1 MKKPLSWL
9 ALACAGLVLSFS
21 PQMAIAQGYGHV
33 TGQFV
38 LEGAMPKIAVAKIMG
53 QDANVCA
60 AKELPEETL
69 IVDEKTKGIANI
81 FVYLKKDQAPKDI
94 HPDLKTSKEKQIV
107 FDQKD
112 CRFTP
117 HVLLVRT
124 DQEVVV
130 KSDDPIN
137 HNTHTHPFRNKEE
150 NILLR
155 PKDRVGVTLTFTEP
169 ESTPTKVNCDFHPH
183 MIAWWMI
190 LDHPYMALTDKE
202 GKFKIENL
210 PEGEYE
216 FTVWHER
223 VGYIDR
229 KLKVII
235 EPDATDELGK
245 IEVPAAKIKTE

>member
-1 MKKPLSWL
+1 MKKSLSWL
-9 ALACAGLVLSFS
+9 ALACAGLVFYSS
-21 PQMAIAQGYGHV
+21 PQMTFAQGYGHV

-38 LEGAMPKIAVAKIMG
+38 LKGDMPKIAAAKLG
-53 QDANVCA
+53 PTDANVCA

-69 IVDEKTKGIANI
+69 IVDDKTKGIANI
-81 FVYLKKDQAPKDI
+81 FVYLKKAPKDI
-94 HPDLKTSKEKQIV
+94 HPDLKAPQQKQIV

-112 CRFTP
+112 CRFIP

-130 KSDDPIN
+130 KSDDPVN

-150 NILLR
+150 NFLLR
-155 PKDRVGVTLTFTEP
+155 PKDREGVTLTFTAG

-183 MIAWWMI
+183 MVAWWMI

-223 VGYIDR
+223 TGYIDR
-229 KLKVII
+229 ALKVVID
-235 EPDATDELGK
+235 PDATDELGK
-245 IEVPAAKIKTE
+245 IDVPAAKIKVD